1 MYLTLEKLEKY
12 TLNSGSN
19 YWKEGFKYRWKY
31 MSYAIEQM
39 KKLAPEEEFRFCE
52 IGCSGIP
59 LHPFSDQLNYPEIDI
74 NNIPYHFPKISGH
87 TGIIPDKFYD
97 ITIALQV
104 WEHLDKQAEAFKEVE
119 RISKAAILSFP
130 YQWKHGNARHQ
141 GIDDNKIAEWTCQK
155 KPIDIKQIG
164 TRIVYTW
171 EF

>member
-12 TLNSGSN
+12 ALQSGSN
-19 YWKEGFKYRWKY
+19 YWKEGYKYRWQY

-39 KKLAPEEEFRFCE
+39 KKLNSVKTIEA
-52 IGCSGIP
+52 GSSGIP
-59 LHPFSDQLNYPEIDI
+59 LKSDSFLFDYPLFDLD
-74 NNIPYHFPKISGH
+74 
-87 TGIIPDKFYD
+87 IIPFEFPDAEIFPNKFFD
-97 ITIALQV
+97 CFVALQV

-130 YQWKHGNARHQ
+130 YQWKHGDARHQ

-171 EF
+171 VF